1 MASSEHFSDAELCC
15 HHTVR
20 TVDTNGI
27 PTFSPCNKLGATQ
40 ELVDALEQ
48 LRLIVDRPILVNS
61 AYRCPQH
68 PLTLARPGTMHAKGK
83 AADIRVR
90 GMTARKL
97 YRQAQKVT
105 AFKGFGVDDRRNY
118 LHVDIRPTIQIA
130 LWTYGP
136 DGGTLP
142 WTEAV

>member
-68 PLTLARPGTMHAKGK
+68 PLTLARPDSMHAKGK
-83 AADIRVR
+83 AADIRVQ
-90 GMTARKL
+90 GMTAREL
-97 YRQAQKVT
+97 YREAQQVG
-105 AFKGFGVDDRRNY
+105 AFHGFGVDDHRNY
-118 LHVDIRPTIQIA
+118 LHVDVRPSSLGRISRWI
-130 LWTYGP
+130 YGL
-136 DGGTLP
+136 DGQTLP
-142 WTEAV
+142 WDA